1 MELAKIDNEGMIDVR
16 FCAPNNGVKMANL
29 RNAGFLNL
37 VSSIQPTVQD
47 GEVAVDSYK
56 EENGKL
62 VQYWEVKVDSVYT
75 QKKIDNLKEV
85 LSSSDYKV
93 IKCQEASLIGEQMPY
108 DVDELHKERQ
118 SIRDEINRLE
128 SLI

>member
-16 FCAPNNGVKMANL
+16 FCDPNNGVKMANL

-62 VQYWEVKVDSVYT
+62 VRYWEVKVDSVYT

>member
-16 FCAPNNGVKMANL
+16 FCDPNNGVKMANL
-29 RNAGFLNL
+29 RNSGFINI
-37 VSSIQPTVQD
+37 VSSKQPTVQD

>member
-16 FCAPNNGVKMANL
+16 FCDPNNGVKMANL

-128 SLI
+128 LLI

>member
-16 FCAPNNGVKMANL
+16 FCDPNNGVKMANL

-37 VSSIQPTVQD
+37 VSSIQPAVQD

>member
-1 MELAKIDNEGMIDVR
+1 MELAKIDKEGMIDVR
-16 FCAPNNGVKMANL
+16 FCSPNNGVKMANL
-29 RNAGFLNL
+29 RNAGFLDY

-62 VQYWEVKVDSVYT
+62 VQYWEVKVDSVYI

>member
-16 FCAPNNGVKMANL
+16 FCDPNNGVKMANL
-29 RNAGFLNL
+29 RNAGFLDY

-62 VQYWEVKVDSVYT
+62 VQYWEVKVDSVYI

>member
-1 MELAKIDNEGMIDVR
+1 MKLAKIDNEGMIDVR
-16 FCAPNNGVKMANL
+16 FCDPNNGVKMANL

>member
-16 FCAPNNGVKMANL
+16 FCDPNNGVKMANL

-47 GEVAVDSYK
+47 GEVTVDSYK

>member
-16 FCAPNNGVKMANL
+16 FCSPNNGVKMANL
-29 RNAGFLNL
+29 RNTGFLDY

-62 VQYWEVKVDSVYT
+62 VQYWEVKVDSVYI

>member
-16 FCAPNNGVKMANL
+16 FCDPNNGVKMAHL
-29 RNAGFLNL
+29 RNAGFLDY
-37 VSSIQPTVQD
+37 VPSIQPTVQD

-62 VQYWEVKVDSVYT
+62 VQYWKVKVDPVYI

-93 IKCQEASLIGEQMPY
+93 IKCQEAYLIGEQMPY

>member
-16 FCAPNNGVKMANL
+16 FCDPNNGVKMANL
-29 RNAGFLNL
+29 RNSGVLNL

>member
-16 FCAPNNGVKMANL
+16 FCDPNNGVKMANL

-75 QKKIDNLKEV
+75 QKKIYNLKEV

>member
-16 FCAPNNGVKMANL
+16 FCDPNNGVKMANL

-62 VQYWEVKVDSVYT
+62 VQYWEVKVDSVYI

>member
-16 FCAPNNGVKMANL
+16 FCDPNNGVKMANL

-85 LSSSDYKV
+85 LSSSAYKV

>member
-16 FCAPNNGVKMANL
+16 FCDPNNGVKMANL
-29 RNAGFLNL
+29 RNAVFLNL

>member
-16 FCAPNNGVKMANL
+16 FCDPNNGVKMANL

-93 IKCQEASLIGEQMPY
+93 IKCQEASLIGKQMPY

>member
-16 FCAPNNGVKMANL
+16 FCSPNNGVKMANL
-29 RNAGFLNL
+29 RNAGFLDY

-47 GEVAVDSYK
+47 GEVVVDSYK

-62 VQYWEVKVDSVYT
+62 VQYWEVKIDSVYI

>member
-16 FCAPNNGVKMANL
+16 FCSPNNGVKMANL
-29 RNAGFLNL
+29 RNAGFLDY
-37 VSSIQPTVQD
+37 VPSIQPTVQD
-47 GEVAVDSYK
+47 GEVSVDSYK

-62 VQYWEVKVDSVYT
+62 VQYWEVKVDSVYI

>member
-16 FCAPNNGVKMANL
+16 FCDPNNGVKMANL

-85 LSSSDYKV
+85 LSFSDYKV

>member
-1 MELAKIDNEGMIDVR
+1 MPGFSILFRRYNQPFKT
-16 FCAPNNGVKMANL
+16 VKL
-29 RNAGFLNL
+29 PL
-37 VSSIQPTVQD
+37 IPT
-47 GEVAVDSYK
+47 K
-56 EENGKL
+56 KKL

>member
-16 FCAPNNGVKMANL
+16 FCDPNNGVKMANL

-118 SIRDEINRLE
+118 SIRDEINRHE

>member
-16 FCAPNNGVKMANL
+16 FCDPNNGVKMA
-29 RNAGFLNL
+29 NAGFLNL

>member
-16 FCAPNNGVKMANL
+16 FCSPNNGVKMANL
-29 RNAGFLNL
+29 RNAGFLDY

>member
-16 FCAPNNGVKMANL
+16 FCDPNNGVKMANL

-62 VQYWEVKVDSVYT
+62 VQYWEVKVDSIYT

>member
-16 FCAPNNGVKMANL
+16 FCDPNNGVKMANL

-108 DVDELHKERQ
+108 DVDELYKERQ

>member
-16 FCAPNNGVKMANL
+16 FCDPNNGVKMANL

-85 LSSSDYKV
+85 ISSSDYKV

>member
-16 FCAPNNGVKMANL
+16 FCDPNNGVKMANL
-29 RNAGFLNL
+29 RNAGFLNY
-37 VSSIQPTVQD
+37 VPSIQPTVQD